1 MKYTMRER
9 CLIDTSVL
17 LKVILE
23 GEVGILNKLQDYILC
38 IPVNVLE
45 ETSFKI
51 ITSSILEKSGEKFKF
66 HDVKRAFERGVA
78 GDLIRRRMHL
88 LNEIKRKMQVLELN
102 EEIFDDSK
110 EIIEKYNLLPNDA
123 LIAAICKHHGIRKI
137 ATFDEDFKRVDFLDV
152 IEIEEG

>member
-1 MKYTMRER
+1 MKYTMRKR

-51 ITSSILEKSGEKFKF
+51 ITSSILEKSGEK
-66 HDVKRAFERGVA
+66 
-78 GDLIRRRMHL
+78 IQ
-88 LNEIKRKMQVLELN
+88 I
-102 EEIFDDSK
+102 S
-110 EIIEKYNLLPNDA
+110 
-123 LIAAICKHHGIRKI
+123 
-137 ATFDEDFKRVDFLDV
+137 
-152 IEIEEG
+152 

>member
-51 ITSSILEKSGEKFKF
+51 ITSSILGKSGEK
-66 HDVKRAFERGVA
+66 
-78 GDLIRRRMHL
+78 IQ
-88 LNEIKRKMQVLELN
+88 I
-102 EEIFDDSK
+102 S
-110 EIIEKYNLLPNDA
+110 
-123 LIAAICKHHGIRKI
+123 
-137 ATFDEDFKRVDFLDV
+137 
-152 IEIEEG
+152 

>member
-78 GDLIRRRMHL
+78 GDLIRRRKHL
-88 LNEIKRKMQVLELN
+88 LNEIKKKGAS
-102 EEIFDDSK
+102 F
-110 EIIEKYNLLPNDA
+110 
-123 LIAAICKHHGIRKI
+123 GI
-137 ATFDEDFKRVDFLDV
+137 KRGNF
-152 IEIEEG
+152 

>member
-1 MKYTMRER
+1 MKYTMRGR

-51 ITSSILEKSGEKFKF
+51 ITSSILGKSGEK
-66 HDVKRAFERGVA
+66 
-78 GDLIRRRMHL
+78 IQ
-88 LNEIKRKMQVLELN
+88 I
-102 EEIFDDSK
+102 S
-110 EIIEKYNLLPNDA
+110 
-123 LIAAICKHHGIRKI
+123 
-137 ATFDEDFKRVDFLDV
+137 
-152 IEIEEG
+152 

>member
-51 ITSSILEKSGEKFKF
+51 VTSSILEKSGEK
-66 HDVKRAFERGVA
+66 
-78 GDLIRRRMHL
+78 IQ
-88 LNEIKRKMQVLELN
+88 I
-102 EEIFDDSK
+102 S
-110 EIIEKYNLLPNDA
+110 
-123 LIAAICKHHGIRKI
+123 
-137 ATFDEDFKRVDFLDV
+137 
-152 IEIEEG
+152 